1 MFKKILL
8 ATDGPPDAGR
18 EFVYA
23 RDLALRDDAQVIVVH
38 DSDPVPIYLGDP
50 CLGSVSHR
58 VLGHARIP
66 VMIVKAPGGKDGL
79 KAMMKP
85 ARKTIQQD
93 GRNADDSK
101 ELS

>member
-1 MFKKILL
+1 MFKRILL
-8 ATDGPPDAGR
+8 ASDGPPDAGR
-18 EFVYA
+18 ESVYA
-23 RDLALRDDAQVIVVH
+23 RDLALRNDAQVVVVH
-38 DSDPVPIYLGDP
+38 AFDPVPSYLGDP

-66 VMIVKAPGGKDGL
+66 VMKVKGPGGKDWL
-79 KAMMKP
+79 KAMKP
-85 ARKTIQQD
+85 ARKTFQRN